1 MHCSLTTST
10 TPLPPPIPDV
20 HTLLS
25 ISGTALNSD
34 ALRFPELPAVR
45 YQHYS
50 FGLRQYAERLRSRE
64 YKDLTPI
71 SQNCLSEISVAC
83 RRRHRSYIS
92 ISPITALGAIALT
105 AVCSKYISGLARFL
119 VTILSRLL
127 TMKEAINERGK
138 TYGLI
143 AIAFAI
149 VIILEYLTP
158 PEYVFG
164 YLYTGTIL
172 LADSRLNRG
181 AVLGITLAATGL
193 TLLNLFVPGGEIIN
207 SPTLANRLIAVLAL
221 MVTGWLSDR
230 NHRNEEAIAY
240 TQAQLRSQEQ
250 LAIMREDFVS
260 TLTHD
265 LKTPLLGA
273 IETLKYFQNEQ
284 FGEITPMQAKVLQ
297 TMARSHQ
304 STLQL
309 VQTLLDVYRNDAEGL
324 KLQISPVNLVTVA
337 EEIVATL
344 TELARTRQVYISLH
358 YGESDFR
365 SFLWVNGDSLQ
376 LGRVF
381 SNLLSNG
388 INHTPRGGKVEVV
401 FEGYSSDQV
410 VKILDTG
417 SGITEKELPHLFERF
432 YQGNSDRHVSG
443 SGLGLYLTRQIITAH
458 GGTIWAENR
467 SPRGAVFGFRLPACP
482 PPGR

>member
-1 MHCSLTTST
+1 MLSQLLT
-10 TPLPPPIPDV
+10 IKQ
-20 HTLLS
+20 
-25 ISGTALNSD
+25 ALNK
-34 ALRFPELPAVR
+34 
-45 YQHYS
+45 
-50 FGLRQYAERLRSRE
+50 RSE
-64 YKDLTPI
+64 
-71 SQNCLSEISVAC
+71 
-83 RRRHRSYIS
+83 
-92 ISPITALGAIALT
+92 
-105 AVCSKYISGLARFL
+105 
-119 VTILSRLL
+119 
-127 TMKEAINERGK
+127 
-138 TYGLI
+138 TYLLI
-143 AIAFAI
+143 AIAFAV
-149 VIILEYLTP
+149 VIALEYMTP

-172 LADSRLNRG
+172 LADSRLNQR
-181 AVLGITLAATGL
+181 AVFGVTLAATGL

-207 SPTLANRLIAVLAL
+207 PPTLANRLIAVVAL
-221 MVTGWLSDR
+221 VVTATLSER
-230 NHRNEEAIAY
+230 NRHNKEAIAY

-250 LAIMREDFVS
+250 LAAMREDFIS

-273 IETLKYFQNEQ
+273 IETLQYFQNEQ
-284 FGEITPMQAKVLQ
+284 FGQVTSMQSKVLQ
-297 TMARSHQ
+297 TMARSHR

-337 EEIVATL
+337 EEIIATL
-344 TELARTRQVYISLH
+344 TELAKTRQVYISLH

-365 SFLWVNGDSLQ
+365 SFVWVNGDSLQ

-381 SNLLSNG
+381 TNLLSNG

-401 FEGYSSDQV
+401 LESYSNEQV

-417 SGITEKELPHLFERF
+417 SGFNEEELPHLFERF
-432 YQGNSDRHVSG
+432 YQGHSDRHLLG